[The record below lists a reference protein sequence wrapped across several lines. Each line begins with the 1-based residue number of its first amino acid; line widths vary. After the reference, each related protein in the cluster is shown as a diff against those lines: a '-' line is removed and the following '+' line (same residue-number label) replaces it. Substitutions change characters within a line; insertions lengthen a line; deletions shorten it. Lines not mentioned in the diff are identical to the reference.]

1 MIFANFNTIISE
13 KTTANSNNCLFV
25 FGAVHKRRHQFLS
38 KIYGAV
44 WQSLRF
50 FCIKWDLQVCSYKK
64 WTLTYVS
71 KINTYLQN
79 SMNFGMFYSQKKYKK
94 WNRILLFRLNHLTI
108 NNSTDK
114 GFHIIKLRDA
124 YSKWQKCQ
132 ELSLHQSFLCE
143 IAQFFS
149 LAHLRH

>member
-50 FCIKWDLQVCSYKK
+50 FCIKWDLQVYPNKK
-64 WTLTYVS
+64 MDFNICFQKHIPS
-71 KINTYLQN
+71 N
-79 SMNFGMFYSQKKYKK
+79 SMNFGMLYSQKKYKK

-124 YSKWQKCQ
+124 IRNDRNVRNYPYINLFCAK
-132 ELSLHQSFLCE
+132 LLNFFL
-143 IAQFFS
+143 
-149 LAHLRH
+149 

>member
-124 YSKWQKCQ
+124 IRNDRNVRNYPYINLFCAK
-132 ELSLHQSFLCE
+132 LLNFFL
-143 IAQFFS
+143 
-149 LAHLRH
+149 